1 MAPNDIFQKRRYT
14 FHSLFKDIKQFIANF
29 SQIKETVS
37 SNRIS
42 RDFSE
47 RIMLSV
53 TSVNRCMYCTYGHT
67 GSALKSGA
75 LELEIVSILDNSLE
89 SIKEDEVV
97 ALNFAKHYAR
107 SNNNPSKEE
116 KEKLVKQY
124 GLQKAKDI
132 IVFIQI
138 ITLGNLMGNA
148 VEAYEARKMGIA
160 VKDGSALFD
169 LFAFVLAGSFFKQ
182 LKKSGIDVI
191 GDRFSSGEDLMN
203 LHKHH

>member
-1 MAPNDIFQKRRYT
+1 MASSNTFHKRRYT
-14 FHSLFKDIKQFIANF
+14 FQSLFKDIKQLIVNF
-29 SQIKETVS
+29 QQVKETFT

-42 RDFSE
+42 RQFAE

-53 TSVNRCMYCTYGHT
+53 TSINNCIYCTFGHT

-75 LELEIVSILDNSLE
+75 YEAEIISILDNSLE
-89 SIKEDEVV
+89 SIKDDEIV
-97 ALNFAKHYAR
+97 ALSFAKHYAR
-107 SNNNPSKEE
+107 SNNNPTKKE
-116 KEKLVKQY
+116 KEKLTKYY
-124 GLQKAKDI
+124 GIEKAKDI

-169 LFAFVLAGSFFKQ
+169 SFAFVLAGSFFKQ

>member
-89 SIKEDEVV
+89 SIKEEELV
-97 ALNFAKHYAR
+97 ALSFAKHYAR

-203 LHKHH
+203 LNKHH